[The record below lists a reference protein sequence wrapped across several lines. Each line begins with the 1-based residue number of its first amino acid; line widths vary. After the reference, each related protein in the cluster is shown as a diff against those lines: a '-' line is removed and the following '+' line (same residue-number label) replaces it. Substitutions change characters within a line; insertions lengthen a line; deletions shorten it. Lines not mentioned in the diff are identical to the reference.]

1 MSTSSSVKISIPEV
15 AQPIL
20 VTGGTGFLGR
30 AIVAALLAE
39 GAVVRVAARRPDRLP
54 PELKAAERFPA
65 DLAAPETFEPALE
78 GVGTVIHTAVSYGSF
93 ERQQQINVDGSRAL
107 AMMAAERGVQ
117 RFIHISSLA
126 VYGYRHSGIITEET
140 PPVPSRDPY
149 SLTKRAAEK
158 AVTTVGGL
166 NWVILRPGAIYGP
179 YAPLW
184 TDALFRLARRRP
196 FFFIGDGSGKLPF
209 IHLDDVVE
217 AALRVIDAPAALHH
231 AFNLVQPQAVTW
243 RDVLTVYADYANHPL
258 HWRSV
263 PLPLASVV
271 AQLAAFT
278 SPQPSMRAALP
289 ELLHFLQHAPTFSTA
304 KMQRLLGWEPT
315 IPLAEGIQ
323 RTRAYLDHLMEPN
336 T

>member
-1 MSTSSSVKISIPEV
+1 MTTSSSVRISIPET
-15 AQPIL
+15 AQPVL

-39 GAVVRVAARRPDRLP
+39 GAEVRVAARRPDRIP
-54 PELKAAERFPA
+54 PELDAAERFSA
-65 DLAAPETFEPALE
+65 DLATPETFEPALE

-107 AMMAAERGVQ
+107 ALMAAERGVH
-117 RFIHISSLA
+117 RFVHISSLA
-126 VYGYRHSGIITEET
+126 VYGYRHTGIVTEDT

-149 SLTKRAAEK
+149 SLTKRAAER
-158 AVTTVGGL
+158 AVMTVGDL

-184 TDALFRLARRRP
+184 TDALFRLARRQP

-209 IHLDDVVE
+209 IHVHDVVE
-217 AALRVIDAPAALHH
+217 AVLRVIDGGDVLHQ
-231 AFNLVQPQAVTW
+231 AFNLVQPQWVTW
-243 RDVLTVYADYANHPL
+243 RDVLTAYADYAKHPL
-258 HWRSV
+258 RWRGV
-263 PLPLASVV
+263 PLPLASFA
-271 AQLAAFT
+271 AQLVALT

-289 ELLHFLQHAPTFSTA
+289 ELLHFLQRAPTFSMD
-304 KMQRLLGWEPT
+304 KMERLLGWLPEVT
-315 IPLAEGIQ
+315 LAEGIR
-323 RTRAYLDHLMEPN
+323 RTSAYLDHLVEPN